1 MMGTLLL
8 LHDYRHLLHLPHLA
22 WKHAV
27 GVHLRAVTPS
37 PGMDVCDPSEQLQ
50 ATAIAFES

>member
-37 PGMDVCDPSEQLQ
+37 PGMDVCDPSKQLQ
-50 ATAIAFES
+50 ATATAFES